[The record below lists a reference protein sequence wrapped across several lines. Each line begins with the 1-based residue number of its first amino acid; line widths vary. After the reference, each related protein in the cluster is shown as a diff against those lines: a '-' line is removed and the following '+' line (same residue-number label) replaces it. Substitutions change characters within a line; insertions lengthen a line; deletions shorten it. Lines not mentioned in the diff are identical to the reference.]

1 MSTSENLFQNS
12 YTVYIDCIAFA
23 VHFYFNNQET
33 MLNML
38 IIIQQIKQRERER
51 ADISFIKRVEDIK
64 FTTTESL
71 SFSLDC

>member
-1 MSTSENLFQNS
+1 
-12 YTVYIDCIAFA
+12 
-23 VHFYFNNQET
+23 